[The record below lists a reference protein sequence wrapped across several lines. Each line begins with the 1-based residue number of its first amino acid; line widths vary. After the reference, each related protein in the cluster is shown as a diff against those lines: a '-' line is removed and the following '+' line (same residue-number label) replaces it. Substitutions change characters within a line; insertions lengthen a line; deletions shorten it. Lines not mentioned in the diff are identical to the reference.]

1 MTPNEAGPTPE
12 AAMTRR
18 PHLPRRRRR
27 GAAMV
32 EASIGLIVL
41 LAVIFAIIEFA
52 QVIMARQIM
61 TNAAQTV
68 ARIAVAGRQPATYP
82 DRSATPAPG
91 GVVTTAFLTA
101 WVNNSMAFAT
111 APVSAVN
118 PQFYGSN
125 ADGSPNTSI
134 AWDSTAFGSGF
145 YVDIQGTYVPLFSGN
160 RLIADNNGNKTPMV
174 GTLPLRAKVFVR
186 AEANN

>member
-1 MTPNEAGPTPE
+1 
-12 AAMTRR
+12 
-18 PHLPRRRRR
+18 
-27 GAAMV
+27 MV